1 MKPAQLGEPSPWV
14 KRFLSHVEPGSS
26 VLDVA
31 CGSGRHLQ
39 LAVNHGLHATGVD
52 QDISRASQH
61 FAGTA
66 NVTLIEADLETGH
79 PLDGVMPAGRFDTVI
94 VTNYLWRPILPDI
107 IAAVAPEGL
116 LIYETFAIGNEQ
128 YGKPSNPDFLFR
140 PGELLEAVTP
150 QLTPFAFEHAQLEKP
165 DRIVQRICAAGP
177 DHKWL
182 RTPPVFEA

>member
-1 MKPAQLGEPSPWV
+1 MKPAQPGEPSPWV
-14 KRFLSHVEPGSS
+14 KRFLGHVEPGSS

-39 LAVNHGLHATGVD
+39 LAVNHGLRATGVD
-52 QDISRASQH
+52 QDISRASEH
-61 FAGTA
+61 FVGTT
-66 NVTLIEADLETGH
+66 NVSLIEADLETGE
-79 PLDGVMPAGRFDTVI
+79 PLDAVLPPGSFDTVI

-107 IAAVAPEGL
+107 VSAVAPAGL

-128 YGKPSNPDFLFR
+128 YGKPSNPDFLLR
-140 PGELLEAVTP
+140 PGELLEAVTLR
-150 QLTPFAFEHAQLEKP
+150 LTPFAFEHAKLENP

-182 RTPPVFEA
+182 RMPPVFAA